1 MEFKSMGNS
10 SPTAWANLKITADA
24 RSNRGPMAST
34 SCRRE
39 ASGSFRA
46 STAGASTAATSAPSA
61 ARSFDIVFGPYG
73 RFLQKSLSHSASRL
87 VLAGLAS
94 AIAWSGHLATIPLSL
109 LPAALLYKAQSR
121 AQAYA
126 IFASYYFAASW
137 PLIPGAKAFF
147 GAKAN
152 MLDGILLCLITTLLL
167 AVPAAV
173 LFTRNRARLPFS
185 IPAMLILAALPPLG
199 VIGWASPLLSA
210 GALFPGTRW
219 LGLMSVLGI
228 VALLGRFPW
237 QTAVLA
243 AVLAL
248 LAHALYKPSALP
260 PGWQAINTAFGG
272 AGQGDQDF
280 LAEFEAHEQMQKTIR
295 QSNARV
301 LLFPEHVV
309 THWNQATEAFWQESL
324 DASARHHM
332 TVLIGAGIQR
342 RGGPHAVGSRPYYN
356 VLIAR
361 GPHTQAIYYQRIP
374 VPIGMWK
381 PLSGDGV
388 PLNLLGPGSISV
400 EGQRAAVLMCYEQ
413 LLVWPFLSTV
423 FERPTVLVTAAND
436 YWAKETPIPEVQK
449 VSAKSLARL
458 FGLPLLSAVNQ

>member
-1 MEFKSMGNS
+1 M
-10 SPTAWANLKITADA
+10 
-24 RSNRGPMAST
+24 
-34 SCRRE
+34 
-39 ASGSFRA
+39 
-46 STAGASTAATSAPSA
+46 
-61 ARSFDIVFGPYG
+61 
-73 RFLQKSLSHSASRL
+73 QSH
-87 VLAGLAS
+87 
-94 AIAWSGHLATIPLSL
+94 GHLATIPLSL

-126 IFASYYFAASW
+126 IFASYYFGASW

-147 GAKAN
+147 GAKASI
-152 MLDGILLCLITTLLL
+152 LDGAVLCLIATLVL
-167 AVPAAV
+167 AAPAAL
-173 LFTRNRARLPFS
+173 LFTRNRLRLPFS
-185 IPAMLILAALPPLG
+185 IPAMLTLAALPPLG
-199 VIGWASPLLSA
+199 IIGWASPLFSA
-210 GALFPGTRW
+210 GVLFPGTGW
-219 LGLMSVLGI
+219 LGIICVLGI
-228 VALLGRFPW
+228 VALLGRFPC

-243 AVLAL
+243 GVLAL
-248 LAHALYKPSALP
+248 FAHALYKPSVLP

-272 AGQGDQDF
+272 TGQGDPDF
-280 LAEFEAHEQMQKTIR
+280 LAEFEAHEQMQETIR

-309 THWNQATEAFWQESL
+309 TQWNQATEAFWQETL
-324 DASARHHM
+324 DGSARHNHA
-332 TVLIGAGIQR
+332 TVLIGAGIH
-342 RGGPHAVGSRPYYN
+342 RGGAPNAVATKRYYN

-361 GPHTQAIYYQRIP
+361 GSDTQAIYYQRIP
-374 VPIGMWK
+374 VPVGMWK